1 MSSISSESSQTSSE
15 SFSDSS
21 RYIQVKPSNRFKTPG
36 FVSGIYL
43 KYFICK
49 SVSLYRYVMAMAFC
63 DILLWI
69 VTTLTLVP
77 TLQIDS
83 NKVDM
88 QLIIIVFKLTM
99 LLISLKFT
107 WDLLYMKKMRRVS
120 KLLYAIRL
128 ILVFTVLLQDISA
141 LIRLYNPTQLLSP
154 ES

>member
-1 MSSISSESSQTSSE
+1 M
-15 SFSDSS
+15 
-21 RYIQVKPSNRFKTPG
+21 
-36 FVSGIYL
+36 SGIYL

-120 KLLYAIRL
+120 RLLYAIRL

-141 LIRLYNPTQLLSP
+141 LIRLYNPT
-154 ES
+154 